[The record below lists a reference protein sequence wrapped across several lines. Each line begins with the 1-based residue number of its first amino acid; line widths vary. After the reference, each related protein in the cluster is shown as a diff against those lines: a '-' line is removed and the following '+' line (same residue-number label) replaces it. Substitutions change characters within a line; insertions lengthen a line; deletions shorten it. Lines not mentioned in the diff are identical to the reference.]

1 MSVSNAP
8 TPRVTVLRPDV
19 NQSDTADDNTSVRP
33 RLLIVDD
40 ISDNRMILTRR
51 FQRRGFEV
59 VEAECGL
66 TAIELIDK
74 ESFDLVL
81 LDVMMP
87 GMDGI
92 ETLKRIRSGNSAS
105 ELPVIMVT
113 AKSESTNIVDAL
125 ELGAN
130 DYVTKPVDF
139 AVALARV
146 NTQISRKR
154 AVERVALANEE
165 LRKVNEG
172 LERRVEERTSRLI
185 DANQRLK
192 VEIADREESQARSQY
207 LAYHDSLTGLGNR
220 LLFKEQLEEALKDVS
235 VASHPL
241 AVLFLDLDGFKAV
254 NDTLG
259 HSIGDLLL
267 KSVATKLRDILPRTD
282 RIARLG
288 GDEFAILQISAAQ
301 PGSSIALAEKIIEVV
316 GQPNSIDGH
325 DVTVGASVGIAVA
338 RPGDI
343 NTENFLKSADLAM
356 YSAKSDGRGTYRMFD
371 PEMDAIVQARRLLER
386 DMRTAL
392 AQDGFRLFY
401 QPLVNLQTK
410 KVTAFEALM
419 RWQHPERGMVPPS
432 DFIPV
437 AEEMGLIVQLGEWA
451 LRQACA
457 EATEWP
463 DEVCVSV
470 NLSPLQFS
478 KGNLVSSVMS
488 ALASAG
494 LPASRLELEIT
505 ESVLLE
511 KSERNITILNQLRDL
526 GVRISMDDF
535 GTGYSSIGY
544 LRSFPFDKIKIDQ
557 SFVRDLLVDEGS
569 LAIVRAIAGLG
580 VSFGMITTAEGVET
594 EEQMRCLNLEGCIE
608 VQGYLYSRPVP
619 ADEIA
624 GGLASLNNRRLLD
637 LRDGLQTCV
646 EIVHSGTLRGVRKGP
661 ASLIETCKLNDVDP
675 LAYHRCLIGQPSNVT
690 IRAPRVG
697 FLFVSVFLE

>member
-40 ISDNRMILTRR
+40 ISDNRTILTRR
-51 FQRRGFEV
+51 FQRRGFDV

-66 TAIELIDK
+66 TAIELIHK

-92 ETLKRIRSGNSAS
+92 ETLKRIRSQNSAS
-105 ELPVIMVT
+105 ALPVIMVT

-165 LRKVNEG
+165 LRKVNED

-220 LLFKEQLEEALKDVS
+220 LLFKEQLEEALKDDS

-338 RPGDI
+338 RPGDM

-463 DEVCVSV
+463 DGICVSV

-619 ADEIA
+619 ADEIV
-624 GGLASLNNRRLLD
+624 GVLARLDNRRLLD
-637 LRDGLQTCV
+637 P
-646 EIVHSGTLRGVRKGP
+646 RG
-661 ASLIETCKLNDVDP
+661 
-675 LAYHRCLIGQPSNVT
+675 
-690 IRAPRVG
+690 
-697 FLFVSVFLE
+697 

>member
-8 TPRVTVLRPDV
+8 TPRVTVLQPEV
-19 NQSDTADDNTSVRP
+19 NQSDMASGNASVRP

-40 ISDNRMILTRR
+40 ISDNRAILTRR
-51 FQRRGFEV
+51 FQRRGFDV

-74 ESFDLVL
+74 HSFDLVL

-87 GMDGI
+87 GIDGI
-92 ETLKRIRSGNSAS
+92 ETLKRIRSRNSAS
-105 ELPVIMVT
+105 ALPVIMVT
-113 AKSESTNIVDAL
+113 AKSESGNIVDAL

-154 AVERVALANEE
+154 AEEQVTLVNVELRRANED
-165 LRKVNEG
+165 

-192 VEIADREESQARSQY
+192 VEIADREESQAISQY

-235 VASHPL
+235 ITPHPL
-241 AVLFLDLDGFKAV
+241 AVLFLDLDGFKSV

-259 HSIGDLLL
+259 HSIGDMLL

-288 GDEFAILQISAAQ
+288 GDEFAILQISATQ
-301 PGSSIALAEKIIEVV
+301 PGSSIALAKRIIEVV
-316 GQPNSIDGH
+316 GQPCNIDGH

-338 RPGDI
+338 HPGDM

-392 AQDGFRLFY
+392 AHEGFRLFY

-410 KVTAFEALM
+410 KVTVFEALM

-432 DFIPV
+432 EFIPV

-457 EATEWP
+457 EATKWP
-463 DEVCVSV
+463 DGICVSV

-478 KGNLVSSVMS
+478 KGNLVSTVMS

-511 KSERNITILNQLRDL
+511 KSERHITILNQLRDL

-619 ADEIA
+619 ACEIA
-624 GGLASLNNRRLLD
+624 GVLENLDDRRL
-637 LRDGLQTCV
+637 Q
-646 EIVHSGTLRGVRKGP
+646 K
-661 ASLIETCKLNDVDP
+661 DP
-675 LAYHRCLIGQPSNVT
+675 RS
-690 IRAPRVG
+690 
-697 FLFVSVFLE
+697 

>member
-1 MSVSNAP
+1 MKVPPERLRNSQMHSRLKDNLMSASNAQ
-8 TPRVTVLRPDV
+8 TPRVTMLRPEV
-19 NQSDTADDNTSVRP
+19 NPSDTADSNASIRP

-40 ISDNRMILTRR
+40 ISDNRTILTRR
-51 FQRRGFEV
+51 FQRHGFDV
-59 VEAECGL
+59 VEAESGL
-66 TAIELIDK
+66 TAIELV
-74 ESFDLVL
+74 ETEAFDTVL

-87 GMDGI
+87 EMDGI
-92 ETLKRIRSGNSAS
+92 ETLKRIRSQRSAS
-105 ELPVIMVT
+105 ALPVIMVT
-113 AKSESTNIVDAL
+113 ARSESDNIVDAL

-146 NTQISRKR
+146 NTQVSRKR
-154 AVERVALANEE
+154 AEQQVALANKE
-165 LRKVNEG
+165 LRRANED

-267 KSVATKLRDILPRTD
+267 KSVAAKLRDILPRTD

-386 DMRTAL
+386 DM
-392 AQDGFRLFY
+392 
-401 QPLVNLQTK
+401 
-410 KVTAFEALM
+410 
-419 RWQHPERGMVPPS
+419 
-432 DFIPV
+432 
-437 AEEMGLIVQLGEWA
+437 
-451 LRQACA
+451 
-457 EATEWP
+457 
-463 DEVCVSV
+463 
-470 NLSPLQFS
+470 
-478 KGNLVSSVMS
+478 
-488 ALASAG
+488 
-494 LPASRLELEIT
+494 
-505 ESVLLE
+505 
-511 KSERNITILNQLRDL
+511 
-526 GVRISMDDF
+526 
-535 GTGYSSIGY
+535 
-544 LRSFPFDKIKIDQ
+544 
-557 SFVRDLLVDEGS
+557 
-569 LAIVRAIAGLG
+569 
-580 VSFGMITTAEGVET
+580 
-594 EEQMRCLNLEGCIE
+594 
-608 VQGYLYSRPVP
+608 
-619 ADEIA
+619 
-624 GGLASLNNRRLLD
+624 
-637 LRDGLQTCV
+637 
-646 EIVHSGTLRGVRKGP
+646 
-661 ASLIETCKLNDVDP
+661 
-675 LAYHRCLIGQPSNVT
+675 
-690 IRAPRVG
+690 
-697 FLFVSVFLE
+697 

>member
-1 MSVSNAP
+1 MSGPQSMSQG
-8 TPRVTVLRPDV
+8 VTLLRPDV
-19 NQSDTADDNTSVRP
+19 EASDAPKQKADPVS

-40 ISDNRMILTRR
+40 INDNRTILTRR

-59 VEAECGL
+59 VEADSGYV
-66 TAIELIDK
+66 AIELIGR

-87 GMDGI
+87 GIDGI
-92 ETLKRIRSGNSAS
+92 ETLKRIRSQKSAS
-105 ELPVIMVT
+105 ALPVIMVT
-113 AKSESTNIVDAL
+113 AKAESDNIVDAL

-154 AVERVALANEE
+154 AEQQVALANEE
-165 LRKVNEG
+165 LRKANED
-172 LERRVEERTSRLI
+172 LERRVEERTSRLV

-192 VEIADREESQARSQY
+192 VEIADRQESQARSQY

-235 VASHPL
+235 VTPHPL
-241 AVLFLDLDGFKAV
+241 AVIFLDLDGFKAV

-259 HSIGDLLL
+259 HSVGDLLL

-288 GDEFAILQISAAQ
+288 GDEFAILQISATQ
-301 PGSSIALAEKIIEVV
+301 PGSSIALAEKIIEII
-316 GQPNSIDGH
+316 GQPCSIDGH

-338 RPGDI
+338 HPGEM

-371 PEMDAIVQARRLLER
+371 PEMDAIVQARRILER

-392 AQDGFRLFY
+392 AQDDFRLFY
-401 QPLVNLQTK
+401 QPLVNLQTRR
-410 KVTAFEALM
+410 VTAFEALM
-419 RWQHPERGMVPPS
+419 RWQHPVRGGVPPAE
-432 DFIPV
+432 FIPV

-457 EATEWP
+457 EAVGWP
-463 DEVCVSV
+463 DGICVSV
-470 NLSPLQFS
+470 NLSPLQFA
-478 KGNLVSSVMS
+478 KGNLVSTVVS
-488 ALASAG
+488 ALASSG

-505 ESVLLE
+505 ETVLLE
-511 KSERNITILNQLRDL
+511 KSDRNILILNQLRKL

-557 SFVRDLLVDEGS
+557 SFVRDLMVDEGS

-580 VSFGMITTAEGVET
+580 VSFGMTTTAEGVET
-594 EEQMRCLNLEGCIE
+594 EEQMRCLSLEGCIE
-608 VQGYLYSRPVP
+608 VQGYLYSKPVP
-619 ADEIA
+619 ANEIIELLES
-624 GGLASLNNRRLLD
+624 LASR
-637 LRDGLQTCV
+637 
-646 EIVHSGTLRGVRKGP
+646 
-661 ASLIETCKLNDVDP
+661 ASKN
-675 LAYHRCLIGQPSNVT
+675 CLS
-690 IRAPRVG
+690 
-697 FLFVSVFLE
+697 

>member
-19 NQSDTADDNTSVRP
+19 NQSDTADDNTSARP

-40 ISDNRMILTRR
+40 ISDNRTILTRR
-51 FQRRGFEV
+51 FQRRGFDV

-92 ETLKRIRSGNSAS
+92 ETLKRIRSRNSAS
-105 ELPVIMVT
+105 ALPVIMVT

-165 LRKVNEG
+165 LCKVNED

-301 PGSSIALAEKIIEVV
+301 PGSSIALAKKIIEVV

-325 DVTVGASVGIAVA
+325 DVTVGASVGIAIA
-338 RPGDI
+338 RPGDM
-343 NTENFLKSADLAM
+343 NTDNFLKSADLAM

-463 DEVCVSV
+463 DGICVSV

-619 ADEIA
+619 ADEIV
-624 GGLASLNNRRLLD
+624 GVLASLDNRRLLGP
-637 LRDGLQTCV
+637 RD
-646 EIVHSGTLRGVRKGP
+646 
-661 ASLIETCKLNDVDP
+661 
-675 LAYHRCLIGQPSNVT
+675 
-690 IRAPRVG
+690 
-697 FLFVSVFLE
+697 

>member
-40 ISDNRMILTRR
+40 ISDNRTILTRR
-51 FQRRGFEV
+51 FQRRGFDV

-66 TAIELIDK
+66 TAIELIHK

-92 ETLKRIRSGNSAS
+92 ETLKRIRSQNSAS
-105 ELPVIMVT
+105 ALPVIMVT

-165 LRKVNEG
+165 LRKVNED

-338 RPGDI
+338 RPGDM

-437 AEEMGLIVQLGEWA
+437 AEEMGLIVQLGDWA

-463 DEVCVSV
+463 DEICVSV

-619 ADEIA
+619 ADEIV
-624 GGLASLNNRRLLD
+624 GVLASLDNRRLLD
-637 LRDGLQTCV
+637 P
-646 EIVHSGTLRGVRKGP
+646 RG
-661 ASLIETCKLNDVDP
+661 
-675 LAYHRCLIGQPSNVT
+675 
-690 IRAPRVG
+690 
-697 FLFVSVFLE
+697 

>member
-8 TPRVTVLRPDV
+8 TPRVTVLQPEV
-19 NQSDTADDNTSVRP
+19 NQSDMNGGNASVRP

-40 ISDNRMILTRR
+40 ISDNRAILTRR
-51 FQRRGFEV
+51 FQRRGFDV

-66 TAIELIDK
+66 TAIELIEK
-74 ESFDLVL
+74 HSFDLVL

-87 GMDGI
+87 GIDGI
-92 ETLKRIRSGNSAS
+92 ETLKRIRSRNSAS
-105 ELPVIMVT
+105 ALPVIMVT
-113 AKSESTNIVDAL
+113 AKSESGNIVDAL

-154 AVERVALANEE
+154 AEEQVTLVNVELRRANED
-165 LRKVNEG
+165 

-192 VEIADREESQARSQY
+192 VEIADREESQAISQY

-235 VASHPL
+235 ITPHPL

-259 HSIGDLLL
+259 HSIGDMLL

-288 GDEFAILQISAAQ
+288 GDEFAILQISTTQ
-301 PGSSIALAEKIIEVV
+301 PGSSIALAERIIEVI
-316 GQPNSIDGH
+316 GQPCSIDGH

-338 RPGDI
+338 HPGDMS
-343 NTENFLKSADLAM
+343 TENFLKSADLAM

-392 AQDGFRLFY
+392 VQDRFRLFY

-410 KVTAFEALM
+410 KVTVFEALM

-432 DFIPV
+432 EFIPV

-457 EATEWP
+457 EATKWP
-463 DEVCVSV
+463 DGIRVSV

-478 KGNLVSSVMS
+478 KGNLVSTVMN

-511 KSERNITILNQLRDL
+511 KSERHITILNQLRDL

-608 VQGYLYSRPVP
+608 VQGYLYSKPVP
-619 ADEIA
+619 ACEIV
-624 GGLASLNNRRLLD
+624 GVLENLDDRRL
-637 LRDGLQTCV
+637 QQ
-646 EIVHSGTLRGVRKGP
+646 K
-661 ASLIETCKLNDVDP
+661 DP
-675 LAYHRCLIGQPSNVT
+675 RS
-690 IRAPRVG
+690 
-697 FLFVSVFLE
+697 

>member
-8 TPRVTVLRPDV
+8 TPRVTVLRSDV
-19 NQSDTADDNTSVRP
+19 SQSDTADDNTSVRA

-40 ISDNRMILTRR
+40 ISDNRTILTRR
-51 FQRRGFEV
+51 FQRRGFDV

-66 TAIELIDK
+66 TAIELIHK
-74 ESFDLVL
+74 ESFELVL

-92 ETLKRIRSGNSAS
+92 ETLKRIRSQNSAS
-105 ELPVIMVT
+105 ALPVIMVT
-113 AKSESTNIVDAL
+113 AKSESANIVDAL

-165 LRKVNEG
+165 LRKVNED

-220 LLFKEQLEEALKDVS
+220 LLFKEQLEVALKDVS

-267 KSVATKLRDILPRTD
+267 KSVATKLRDILSRTD

-338 RPGDI
+338 RAGDI

-371 PEMDAIVQARRLLER
+371 PEMDAVVQARRLLER

-463 DEVCVSV
+463 DDICVSV

-619 ADEIA
+619 ADEIV
-624 GGLASLNNRRLLD
+624 GVLASLDNRRLLGP
-637 LRDGLQTCV
+637 RD
-646 EIVHSGTLRGVRKGP
+646 
-661 ASLIETCKLNDVDP
+661 
-675 LAYHRCLIGQPSNVT
+675 
-690 IRAPRVG
+690 
-697 FLFVSVFLE
+697 

>member
-40 ISDNRMILTRR
+40 ISDNRTILTRR
-51 FQRRGFEV
+51 FQRRGFDV

-66 TAIELIDK
+66 TAIELIDR

-92 ETLKRIRSGNSAS
+92 ETLKRIRSENSAS
-105 ELPVIMVT
+105 ALPVIMVT

-165 LRKVNEG
+165 LRKVNED

-220 LLFKEQLEEALKDVS
+220 LLFKEQLEEALGDVS

-338 RPGDI
+338 RPGDM

-463 DEVCVSV
+463 DGICVSV

-619 ADEIA
+619 ADEIV
-624 GGLASLNNRRLLD
+624 GVLASLDNRRLL
-637 LRDGLQTCV
+637 
-646 EIVHSGTLRGVRKGP
+646 GP
-661 ASLIETCKLNDVDP
+661 RN
-675 LAYHRCLIGQPSNVT
+675 
-690 IRAPRVG
+690 
-697 FLFVSVFLE
+697 

>member
-40 ISDNRMILTRR
+40 ISDNRTILTRR
-51 FQRRGFEV
+51 FQRRGFDV

-92 ETLKRIRSGNSAS
+92 ETLKRIRSENSAS
-105 ELPVIMVT
+105 ALPVIMVT

-165 LRKVNEG
+165 LCKVNED

-220 LLFKEQLEEALKDVS
+220 LLFKEQLEEALTDDS

-267 KSVATKLRDILPRTD
+267 KSVAAKLRDILPRTD

-301 PGSSIALAEKIIEVV
+301 PGSSIALAKKIIEVV

-338 RPGDI
+338 RPGDM
-343 NTENFLKSADLAM
+343 NTDNFLKSADLAM

-463 DEVCVSV
+463 DGICVSV
-470 NLSPLQFS
+470 NLSPLQFA

-511 KSERNITILNQLRDL
+511 KSERNITILNQLRGL

-619 ADEIA
+619 ANEIV
-624 GGLASLNNRRLLD
+624 GVLASLDNRRLLD
-637 LRDGLQTCV
+637 PRD
-646 EIVHSGTLRGVRKGP
+646 
-661 ASLIETCKLNDVDP
+661 
-675 LAYHRCLIGQPSNVT
+675 
-690 IRAPRVG
+690 
-697 FLFVSVFLE
+697 

>member
-1 MSVSNAP
+1 MMRPEVHQPDTTDGNAG
-8 TPRVTVLRPDV
+8 
-19 NQSDTADDNTSVRP
+19 VRH

-40 ISDNRMILTRR
+40 VSDNRTLLTRR
-51 FQRRGFEV
+51 FERRGFEV
-59 VEAECGL
+59 VEADSGFA
-66 TAIELIDK
+66 AIELIGK
-74 ESFDLVL
+74 EPFDLVL

-87 GMDGI
+87 GIDGI
-92 ETLKRIRSGNSAS
+92 ETLRRIRNQKSAS
-105 ELPVIMVT
+105 VLPVIMVT
-113 AKSESTNIVDAL
+113 AKTGTNHIVDAL

-139 AVALARV
+139 AVAFARV

-154 AVERVALANEE
+154 AEQQVLFANEALRRANEE
-165 LRKVNEG
+165 
-172 LERRVEERTSRLI
+172 LERRVEERTSRLSEV
-185 DANQRLK
+185 NQRLK
-192 VEIADREESQARSQY
+192 VEIANREESQAKSQF

-220 LLFKEQLEEALKDVS
+220 LLFKDQLEEALNDVS
-235 VASHPL
+235 VTPHPV

-267 KSVATKLRDILPRTD
+267 KSVATKLRDILQRTD

-288 GDEFAILQISAAQ
+288 GDEFAILQVSAPQ
-301 PGSSIALAEKIIEVV
+301 PGSSIALAEKIIEIV
-316 GQPNSIDGH
+316 GQPCSIDGH
-325 DVTVGASVGIAVA
+325 DVTVGASIGIAVA
-338 RPGDI
+338 HPGDI
-343 NTENFLKSADLAM
+343 NTETFLKSADLAM

-371 PEMDAIVQARRLLER
+371 PEMDAIVQARRGLER

-392 AQDGFRLFY
+392 MQDGFRLFY

-410 KVTAFEALM
+410 EVTTFEALM
-419 RWQHPERGMVPPS
+419 RWQHPERGSVPPAI
-432 DFIPV
+432 FIPV

-451 LRQACA
+451 LRQACM
-457 EATEWP
+457 EAVEWP
-463 DEVCVSV
+463 DGICVSV

-478 KGNLVSSVMS
+478 KGNLVSTVMS
-488 ALASAG
+488 ALASSG

-511 KSERNITILNQLRDL
+511 KSERNISILNQLRHL

-557 SFVRDLLVDEGS
+557 SFVKDVLVDEGS

-608 VQGYLYSRPVP
+608 VQGYLFSKPIP
-619 ADEIA
+619 ANEIV
-624 GGLASLNNRRLLD
+624 GLLASLADRRS
-637 LRDGLQTCV
+637 RPKA
-646 EIVHSGTLRGVRKGP
+646 SGT
-661 ASLIETCKLNDVDP
+661 
-675 LAYHRCLIGQPSNVT
+675 Q
-690 IRAPRVG
+690 
-697 FLFVSVFLE
+697 